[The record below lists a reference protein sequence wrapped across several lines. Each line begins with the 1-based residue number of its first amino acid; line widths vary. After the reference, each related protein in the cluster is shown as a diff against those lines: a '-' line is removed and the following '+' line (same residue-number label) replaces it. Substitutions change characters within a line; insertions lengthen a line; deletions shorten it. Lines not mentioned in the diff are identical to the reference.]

1 MNIPPFL
8 KQQYINLDTGYLTD
22 PVHFYHEQV
31 NQQLQFNYSDSG
43 LIVPSLNSQTI
54 SHVSNSDTLNSKPNG
69 TFFHN
74 EETGKMQ
81 VKLGGTVKTLVTE

>member
-1 MNIPPFL
+1 MKIPPFL
-8 KQQYINLDTGYLTD
+8 KQQHIDLNTGYLTE
-22 PVHFYHEQV
+22 PAHFYHEQV

-43 LIVPSLNSQTI
+43 LIVPALNSQTI
-54 SHVSNSDTLNSKPNG
+54 KYVSNPNTLNSKPNG

-81 VKLGGTVKTLVTE
+81 VKVGGEVKTLVTE